1 MDQVVL
7 NGQEEGFTPLQ
18 INTVTTSVDIIIVNW
33 NAGQQLRE
41 CLVSIVAT
49 QRHGF
54 EIRRVVVVDN
64 ASWDGSAFGLDDL
77 AMPLTVICNATNRG
91 FAAACNQG
99 ARNST
104 ADYLLFLN
112 PDTRLFASSLAPPL
126 AFMECRKNQST
137 GIMGIQLLDSNG
149 QVSRSCARFPTPGRL
164 FARSLGLDRLFPWLF
179 LSWAMTEWDHQ
190 ESRVV
195 DQVIGAFFLVR
206 RPLFET
212 LSGFDERFFVY
223 MEEVDFSLR
232 AMQMGWKSVYLT
244 ETQAYHKGG
253 GTSEQVKA
261 ARLFYSLRSRILY
274 AYKHFWWPT
283 ATGLLLTALILEPVA
298 RIAFAIAR
306 GSFVEVWNTLKGYA
320 MLWANS
326 PEWFRRCIVH
336 NLDNITCQ

>member
-1 MDQVVL
+1 
-7 NGQEEGFTPLQ
+7 
-18 INTVTTSVDIIIVNW
+18 
-33 NAGQQLRE
+33 
-41 CLVSIVAT
+41 
-49 QRHGF
+49 
-54 EIRRVVVVDN
+54 VVDN
-64 ASWDGSAFGLDDL
+64 ASWDGSALGLDAL
-77 AMPLTVICNATNRG
+77 ALPLTVLYNPTNRG

-104 ADYLLFLN
+104 AEYLLFLN
-112 PDTRLFASSLAPPL
+112 PDTRLFTNSLTAPL
-126 AFMECRKNQST
+126 AFMECLKDQST

-244 ETQAYHKGG
+244 EAQAYHKGG

-261 ARLFYSLRSRILY
+261 TRLFYSLCSRILY
-274 AYKHFWWPT
+274 AYKHFRWT
-283 ATGLLLTALILEPVA
+283 VATGLLLTALILEPVA
-298 RIAFAIAR
+298 RVVFAMTK
-306 GSFVEVWNTLKGYA
+306 GSLVEVWDTLKGYV
-320 MLWANS
+320 MLWSNF
-326 PEWFRRCIVH
+326 PTWFRRCIDV
-336 NLDNITCQ
+336 